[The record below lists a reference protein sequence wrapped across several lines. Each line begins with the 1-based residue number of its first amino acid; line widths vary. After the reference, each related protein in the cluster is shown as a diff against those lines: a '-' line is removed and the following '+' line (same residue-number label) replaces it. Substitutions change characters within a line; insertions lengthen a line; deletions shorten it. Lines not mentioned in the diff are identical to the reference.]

1 MKKVIS
7 FLILGFSSVCGFSQS
22 DDVDNDAYDENFEFS
37 ETRDIDV
44 SAGVGIGLDYGGIG
58 GKLMFAPVK
67 YVALFGA
74 IGYNLNGAGYNGGVV
89 ARILPDKKVC
99 PYVTGMYGY
108 NAVIVIEGL
117 RERNKTYFGPSF
129 GGGIELRMRN
139 RNFWNFGLLF
149 PLRSAE
155 FQDDFDDLKNNPS
168 IEITEPLPVQISVG
182 YHLRI

>member
-1 MKKVIS
+1 
-7 FLILGFSSVCGFSQS
+7 
-22 DDVDNDAYDENFEFS
+22 
-37 ETRDIDV
+37 
-44 SAGVGIGLDYGGIG
+44 
-58 GKLMFAPVK
+58 MFAPVK
-67 YVALFGA
+67 WVALFGA
-74 IGYNLNGAGYNGGVV
+74 IGYNLNGAGYNGGLVFRV
-89 ARILPDKKVC
+89 LPDKKVC

-117 RERNKTYFGPSF
+117 SERNKTYFGPSL

-149 PLRSAE
+149 PFRSAE
-155 FQDDFDDLKNNPS
+155 FRDDFDDLKNNPS